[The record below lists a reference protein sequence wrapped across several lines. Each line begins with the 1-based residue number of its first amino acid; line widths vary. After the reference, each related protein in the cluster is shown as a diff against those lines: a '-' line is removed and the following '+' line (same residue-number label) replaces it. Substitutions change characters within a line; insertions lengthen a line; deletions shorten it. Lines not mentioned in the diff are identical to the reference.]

1 MLNRPPKPLQS
12 CVQIIKILF
21 RDFFRAKTTFF
32 TITYI
37 SLKYTYKL
45 LAQLEIFC
53 RAVIYLIF
61 EVLVKKPNFTFSQ
74 NIRYF

>member
-1 MLNRPPKPLQS
+1 MSNRPAKPLQS

-21 RDFFRAKTTFF
+21 RDFFRAKTTYF
-32 TITYI
+32 TTTYI

-45 LAQLEIFC
+45 FTQFKIFY

-61 EVLVKKPNFTFSQ
+61 GVLAKKPKLTFSQ